1 MVKTRPGGQS
11 VEERLAAARAAAQ
24 KAPPRGESSLK
35 AMGLTNPTK
44 SAAELESA
52 AVEGMKAMRAYLAGD
67 KSMRRAAN
75 DGARALRAFADAYVR
90 ETNATRTR
98 GSIASRVA
106 QGIIRKGRRR

>member
-1 MVKTRPGGQS
+1 MTKTKAGAQS

-24 KAPPRGESSLK
+24 KAPPRGESNLK

-44 SAAELESA
+44 SAAELEST

-75 DGARALRAFADAYVR
+75 DGARAVRAFADAYMR
-90 ETNATRTR
+90 EANALRAR

-106 QGIIRKGRRR
+106 QGIVRKGRRR